1 MSARVLSLFRGARIR
16 KRYIGG
22 NFTLSIDLIQRICT
36 TIARHAMWRAG
47 DRVGVGVSGGADSV
61 ALLRMLQEVSAQQ
74 GIRLAVLHFNHGL
87 RGADSDGD
95 EEFVAALAA
104 RLQIPLFSTRE
115 DVAGVA
121 RAKHWN
127 LEDAARRL
135 RYGFF
140 AAAVSQGQIDRVA
153 VAHTADD
160 QAETVL
166 ARVLRGTGPAG
177 LAAIYPVNG
186 DVVRPLLDVRRG
198 ELREYLRD
206 LGQPWREDTSN
217 DDRTRLR
224 SRLRHEV
231 LPILER
237 DIQPAIVSH
246 LGRLATLS
254 REDEAFWKTLTRA
267 RLGTLLEREDGVL
280 RIRCSDL
287 LDPIADEGLLAGVD
301 LPQEARLAVTQ
312 RLVRGIVEELRGHCR
327 QWSADHVARV
337 VCLAATGSSGSR
349 LELPGVIVE
358 RSFDWLYFRTPEST
372 NEHAGLSEVSSP
384 GSAVFSRL
392 VEIGN
397 PGEFTVVA
405 VPEIRRRFHLK
416 VVDWHLFGRDTE
428 GDKAALDRDLLDLPL
443 VLRNWH
449 PGDSFRPKGRRSSR
463 KLKHFLRMKH
473 VAVPDREGWPV
484 LTSANRL
491 VWTRGL
497 PVAVEFAPHPA
508 TRAGVII
515 SEEKV

>member
-1 MSARVLSLFRGARIR
+1 MP
-16 KRYIGG
+16 
-22 NFTLSIDLIQRICT
+22 IDLVKRICT
-36 TIARHAMWRAG
+36 TISRHGMWRAG
-47 DRVGVGVSGGADSV
+47 DRVGVGVSGGSDSV
-61 ALLRMLQEVSAQQ
+61 ALLRILQGLSAQQ

-95 EEFVAALAA
+95 EAFVAALAA
-104 RLQIPLFSTRE
+104 HLQLPFFSARE

-140 AAAVSQGQIDRVA
+140 AAAVSEGRIDRVA

-186 DVVRPLLDVRRG
+186 HVVRPLLDVRRT
-198 ELREYLRD
+198 ELREYLRG
-206 LGQPWREDTSN
+206 LGQSWREDASN

-237 DIQPAIVSH
+237 GIQPAIVSH
-246 LGRLATLS
+246 LGRLAALS
-254 REDEAFWKTLTRA
+254 RGDETFWKALTRT
-267 RLGTLLEREDGVL
+267 RLSSLLEREDGAL
-280 RIRCSDL
+280 RIHCSDL
-287 LDPIADEGLLAGVD
+287 LNPLSNEGRLAGMD
-301 LPQEARLAVTQ
+301 LPEEARLAVTH
-312 RLVRGIVEELRGHCR
+312 RLIRGIVEELRGHCR
-327 QWSADHVARV
+327 RWSADHVARV
-337 VCLAATGSSGSR
+337 FGLATTGSSGSR

-358 RSFDWLYFRTPEST
+358 RSFDWLRFCAPGEPTSGHGDRDET
-372 NEHAGLSEVSSP
+372 SSS
-384 GSAVFSRL
+384 GSPTFSRL
-392 VEIGN
+392 VELGN
-397 PGEFTVVA
+397 PGESTLVA

-428 GDKAALDRDLLDLPL
+428 GDKTALDRDLLDLPL

-463 KLKHFLRMKH
+463 KLKHFLRMKR
-473 VAVPDREGWPV
+473 VAVSDREGWPV
-484 LTSANRL
+484 LTSANML

-497 PVAVEFAPHPA
+497 PVAADFAPRPA

-515 SEEKV
+515 AEEKF